1 MATKEIQLQM
11 ELDRARREI
20 KHLEDIIQCH
30 VEWNTLHTEARVKQ
44 QAEIE
49 HLKLEIERL
58 KGDKR

>member
-1 MATKEIQLQM
+1 MTAQEIHLQM

-20 KHLEDIIQCH
+20 KHLEDIIACH

-49 HLKLEIERL
+49 KLQAEIQTL
-58 KGDKR
+58 KGEK